1 MGVRPGM
8 ERRREDF
15 QAGTLQRGASREE
28 TLTRNSSR
36 DDPTK
41 ARLNNQQN
49 RGNAISAKTGR
60 RFSANT
66 SSRSSDRDNNFR
78 GRSSDDTGGRHS
90 GFHKNN
96 QMFPKKKQRYNS
108 REKRDSRR
116 KRQDMKKEA
125 HVLKGETFEVYDFY
139 KPLKILGHGA
149 YAVVCEAMDLRTNKS
164 VAIKKNKGVFQE
176 LSDAKRILRE
186 TKLLMHFDHEDVIKL
201 IGVIC
206 PNENERDTFNDVYL
220 VLPKMETTLAK
231 IIKSK
236 HKLTDDHL
244 QYFLYQMFRGLKYIH
259 SAGVIH
265 RDLKPENI
273 LINGSNCKLKIT
285 DFGLARGVFKE
296 MVQLTEYVVTRWY
309 RAPEVMCSAR
319 QYDEKVDVWSVG
331 CIFAELLLGK
341 PLFPGGNHIEQ
352 LKIIFQVCGK
362 PEDLSWIRTPEAA
375 AWVKNMTPYPGKDFN
390 KVFKMSTPEG
400 LQLLRATLALDPT
413 QRISVVEALELPYL
427 SQYHDPSS
435 ETICPPFNISFE
447 YEKSMNSLFGVRHM
461 MLKELVDFQRT
472 KRGKKKPTR
481 PSLNPS
487 SRSTERSQTSS
498 RSSPVTQSRSSRS
511 SHTNR
516 SDRYTN
522 SRSRRK
528 SWRNAC

>member
-1 MGVRPGM
+1 MAEFLDGVNGTLNRASK
-8 ERRREDF
+8 EDF
-15 QAGTLQRGASREE
+15 QRA
-28 TLTRNSSR
+28 SSR
-36 DDPTK
+36 DDATK
-41 ARLNNQQN
+41 ARLNKLQNQ
-49 RGNAISAKTGR
+49 RGTYTAKTGR

-66 SSRSSDRDNNFR
+66 SSRSSDRDAKSNEDSDVRRRHLFKDK
-78 GRSSDDTGGRHS
+78 GRRDNS
-90 GFHKNN
+90 
-96 QMFPKKKQRYNS
+96 S
-108 REKRDSRR
+108 REKRESRR
-116 KRQDMKKEA
+116 KRQEPKKET
-125 HVLKGETFEVYDFY
+125 HQVKGESFKVYDFY
-139 KPLKILGHGA
+139 KPTKILGHGA
-149 YAVVCEAMDLRTNKS
+149 YAVVCEALDLRTNKS

-201 IGVIC
+201 IDVIV
-206 PNENERDTFNDVYL
+206 PSENERDSFNDVYL

-375 AWVKNMTPYPGKDFN
+375 AWVKNMTPYPGKDFT
-390 KVFKMSTPEG
+390 KVFKMVTPEG
-400 LQLLRATLALDPT
+400 LQLLRSTLALDPT
-413 QRISVVEALELPYL
+413 QRISVVDALELPYL
-427 SQYHDPSS
+427 SQYHDPST
-435 ETICPPFNISFE
+435 ETICPPFNIGFE
-447 YEKSMNSLFGVRHM
+447 YEKCMSSLFGVRHKM
-461 MLKELVDFQRT
+461 VMELCNFQR
-472 KRGKKKPTR
+472 RSAKKVTR
-481 PSLNPS
+481 SRVVKPS
-487 SRSTERSQTSS
+487 SRSTTTERSNSS
-498 RSSPVTQSRSSRS
+498 RSSGAPTQSRSSRS
-511 SHTNR
+511 STNR
-516 SDRYTN
+516 SERYTN

-528 SWRNAC
+528 S

>member
-1 MGVRPGM
+1 MDNRY
-8 ERRREDF
+8 DDL
-15 QAGTLQRGASREE
+15 QNGTLAR
-28 TLTRNSSR
+28 TTSR
-36 DDPTK
+36 DDATK
-41 ARLNNQQN
+41 SRINKLQS
-49 RGNAISAKTGR
+49 RGSGINAKTGR

-66 SSRSSDRDNNFR
+66 SSRSSDRDKDFR
-78 GRSSDDTGGRHS
+78 GRSTDDNTTGRRAMFS
-90 GFHKNN
+90 GKSS
-96 QMFPKKKQRYNS
+96 RYGSS
-108 REKRDSRR
+108 RGKGEQRR
-116 KRQDMKKEA
+116 KRPDQKKETFQ
-125 HVLKGETFEVYDFY
+125 LKGETFKVYDFY

-201 IGVIC
+201 IDVIS
-206 PNENERDTFNDVYL
+206 PNDNERDSFNDVYL

-319 QYDEKVDVWSVG
+319 QYDERVDVWSVG

-375 AWVKNMTPYPGKDFN
+375 AWVKNMTPYPGKDFT

-400 LQLLRATLALDPT
+400 LQLLRSTLALDPA

-427 SQYHDPSS
+427 SQYHDPST
-435 ETICPPFNISFE
+435 ETICAPFNISFE

-461 MLKELVDFQRT
+461 MMQELVSFQRT
-472 KRGKKKPTR
+472 RSSGSRKKPTR
-481 PSLNPS
+481 S
-487 SRSTERSQTSS
+487 SRHTNTASTERSQTST
-498 RSSPVTQSRSSRS
+498 RSSATRSSRS
-511 SHTNR
+511 SANR
-516 SDRYTN
+516 SERYTN

-528 SWRNAC
+528 S

>member
-1 MGVRPGM
+1 MYKS
-8 ERRREDF
+8 DDL
-15 QAGTLQRGASREE
+15 QNGTLQRNSSREG
-28 TLTRNSSR
+28 TLNRNSSR
-36 DDPTK
+36 DDETQ
-41 ARLNNQQN
+41 ARLNRLQN
-49 RGNAISAKTGR
+49 RSNGIHAKTGR

-66 SSRSSDRDNNFR
+66 SSRSSDPSRGHSSDIGDNPIGRRSLFKDRASGR
-78 GRSSDDTGGRHS
+78 GRYDR
-90 GFHKNN
+90 
-96 QMFPKKKQRYNS
+96 P
-108 REKRDSRR
+108 KRDARR
-116 KRQDMKKEA
+116 SKRQDMKKES
-125 HVLKGETFEVYDFY
+125 HTIKGETFEVYDYY
-139 KPLKILGHGA
+139 KPIKILGHGA
-149 YAVVCEAMDLRTNKS
+149 YAVVCEAIDLRSNKS

-201 IGVIC
+201 IGVIV
-206 PNENERDTFNDVYL
+206 PNEKERDSFNDVYL

-319 QYDEKVDVWSVG
+319 QYDEKVDVWSTG

-375 AWVKNMTPYPGKDFN
+375 AWVKNMTPYPGKDFT
-390 KVFKMSTPEG
+390 KVFKMSTPAG
-400 LQLLRATLALDPT
+400 LQLLGATLELDPT
-413 QRISVVEALELPYL
+413 QRISVVEALELPFL
-427 SQYHDPSS
+427 AQYHDSS
-435 ETICPPFNISFE
+435 TETICPPFNISFE

-461 MLKELVDFQRT
+461 MIKELESFDDGSS
-472 KRGKKKPTR
+472 KRSSSKKPTR
-481 PSLNPS
+481 PSRQKPS
-487 SRSTERSQTSS
+487 SRSTEVSSTNRSSRSTQSSRSSTNRSERYTSS
-498 RSSPVTQSRSSRS
+498 RS
-511 SHTNR
+511 
-516 SDRYTN
+516 
-522 SRSRRK
+522 RK
-528 SWRNAC
+528 S